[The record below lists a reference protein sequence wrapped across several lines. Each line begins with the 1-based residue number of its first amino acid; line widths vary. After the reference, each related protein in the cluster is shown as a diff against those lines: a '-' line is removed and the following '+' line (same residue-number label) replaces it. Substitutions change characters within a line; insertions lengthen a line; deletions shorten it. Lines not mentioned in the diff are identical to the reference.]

1 MEARMVKIVA
11 LIRRK
16 PELSRDE
23 FLHFW
28 QEEHPPYVQ
37 ALPGIRKYVQNAAV
51 DGYREWAYDGA
62 AELWFD
68 SVRAVAAAFD
78 SPAAEP
84 MGEHEE
90 AFIGELTWF
99 LADEVDVPIAPKPP
113 IARA

>member
-1 MEARMVKIVA
+1 VVKIVA

-28 QEEHPPYVQ
+28 QQEHPPYVQ

-68 SVRAVAAAFD
+68 SVRAVAIAFD
-78 SPAAEP
+78 SEAAEP
-84 MGEHEE
+84 MREHEA

-99 LADEVDVPIAPKPP
+99 LADEVDVPVDAKQPAPRP
-113 IARA
+113 